1 MGVQALWAVFLVLG
15 FLMFQAQVLQS
26 KNLACN
32 QSDLKALQEFM
43 RGLQSPIQG
52 WGTNNSSSPD
62 CCNWL
67 GITCYSSSSLGLVN
81 DSVNSGRVTKLE
93 LARHRLAGKLVESVG
108 SLDQLRTLNL
118 SHNFLKDSLPF
129 SLFHLPKLEVLDLS
143 FNYFT
148 GSIPQSINLPSIKF
162 FIISSNSIHGSLPTR
177 ICQNSSRIQF
187 LDLAVNYFSGILSPG
202 LGDCINLE
210 HLCLGMN
217 DLVGGM
223 SEDIF
228 QLKKLKLLDLQDNNF
243 SGKLSTGIGKLLS
256 LERLDISSNNFS
268 GTIPDV
274 FRSLSKLNFLLGHSN
289 YFVGRI
295 PISLANSPSLN
306 LLNLRNNSLGGII
319 DLNCSS
325 MTNLS
330 SLDLATNSFSGNVP
344 SYLPACK
351 NLKNINLAKNKFTGK
366 IPESFKDFQA
376 LSYLSLSNCSIINL
390 SSTLRI
396 LQQCKSL
403 TTLVLTLNFQGE
415 ALPADPTLHFENLKV
430 LVIANCRLTG
440 SIPQWLSNSSKLQLV
455 DLSWN
460 NLRGTIPSWFGGFE
474 YLFYLD
480 LSNNSFSGEIPRN
493 LTGLPSLISR
503 SISIEESS
511 PYFPLFLSRNERGR
525 GLQYNQVWS
534 FPPTLALSD
543 NFLTGPIWPEFGNLT
558 KLHDFKLKSNRLS
571 GTIPSELS
579 GMTSLE
585 TLDLSHNNLSGV
597 IPWSLV
603 NLSFLSEF
611 SVAYNQLRGKIPT
624 GSQFM
629 TFPNSSFVGN
639 HLCGDHGTP
648 PCPKSDGFPLE
659 SSRKSG
665 RNKYAI
671 IRMAVGV
678 VFGTASLLVL
688 MIMIVLRAHS
698 RGLILKRW
706 MQTHDKEV
714 DELGPRL
721 VVLLQSKENY
731 KDLSLEDL
739 LKSTNNFDQENII
752 GCGGFGLVY
761 RAALPDGRK
770 LAIKR
775 LSGDCGQMDREFRAE
790 VEALSRAQHPN
801 LVHLQGYGMFKN
813 DKLLV
818 YPYME
823 NGSLDYWLHEKLDGP
838 SSLDWD
844 SRLTIAQGAARGLAY
859 LHQACEPHIL
869 HRDIKSSNI
878 LLDKNFKAYLADFG
892 LARLI
897 LPYDTHVTTDLVG
910 TLGYIPPEYG
920 QAAVATYKGDVYSFG
935 VVLLELLTGRR
946 PMDMCKPKGSRDL
959 ISWVIQMKKE
969 NRESEVF
976 DPIIYDKQNDKEL
989 LRVLEIACLC
999 LSEHPKLR
1007 PSTEQL
1013 VSWLDSID
1021 TNT

>member
-1 MGVQALWAVFLVLG
+1 MGVQALWVAFLVLG
-15 FLMFQAQVLQS
+15 FLMFQAHVLQS
-26 KNLACN
+26 QNLACN
-32 QSDLKALQEFM
+32 QNDLRALQEFM
-43 RGLQSPIQG
+43 RGLQSSIQG
-52 WGTNNSSSPD
+52 WGTTNSSSSD
-62 CCNWL
+62 CCNWS

-93 LARHRLAGKLVESVG
+93 LVRQRLTGKLVESVG

-143 FNYFT
+143 SNDFS

-162 FIISSNSIHGSLPTR
+162 LDISSNSLSGSLPTH
-177 ICQNSSRIQF
+177 ICQNSSRIQV
-187 LDLAVNYFSGILSPG
+187 LVLAVNYFSGILSPG
-202 LGDCINLE
+202 LGNCTTLE

-217 DLVGGM
+217 DLIGGI

-228 QLKKLKLLDLQDNNF
+228 QLQKLKLLGLQDNKL
-243 SGKLSTGIGKLLS
+243 SGNLSTGIGKLLS

-274 FRSLSKLNFLLGHSN
+274 FRSLSKLKFFLGHSN

-306 LLNLRNNSLGGII
+306 LLNLRNNSFGGIVE
-319 DLNCSS
+319 LNCSA

-366 IPESFKDFQA
+366 IPESFKNFQG
-376 LSYLSLSNCSIINL
+376 LSYLSLSNCSITNL

-403 TTLVLTLNFQGE
+403 TALVLTLNFQGE

-460 NLRGTIPSWFGGFE
+460 NLSGTIPSWFGGFVN
-474 YLFYLD
+474 LFYLD
-480 LSNNSFSGEIPRN
+480 LSNNSFTGEIPRN
-493 LTGLPSLISR
+493 LTELPSLISR
-503 SISIEESS
+503 SISIEEPS
-511 PYFPLFLSRNERGR
+511 PYFPLFMRRNESGR
-525 GLQYNQVWS
+525 GLQYNQVRS

-558 KLHDFKLKSNRLS
+558 KLHIFELKSNFLS
-571 GTIPSELS
+571 GTIPGELS

-603 NLSFLSEF
+603 DLSFLSKF

-624 GSQFM
+624 GGQFM
-629 TFPNSSFVGN
+629 TFPNSSFEGN
-639 HLCGDHGTP
+639 YLCGDHGTP
-648 PCPKSDGFPLE
+648 PCPKSDGLPLD
-659 SSRKSG
+659 SPRKSG
-665 RNKYAI
+665 INKYVI
-671 IRMAVGV
+671 IGMAVGI
-678 VFGTASLLVL
+678 VFGAASLLVL
-688 MIMIVLRAHS
+688 IIVLRAHS

-706 MQTHDKEV
+706 MLTHDKEAE
-714 DELGPRL
+714 ELDPRL
-721 VVLLQSKENY
+721 MVLLQSTENY

-739 LKSTNNFDQENII
+739 LKSTNNFDQANII
-752 GCGGFGLVY
+752 GCGGFGIVY
-761 RAALPDGRK
+761 RATLPDGRK

-775 LSGDCGQMDREFRAE
+775 LSGDSGQMDREFRAE

-801 LVHLQGYGMFKN
+801 LVHLQGYCMFKN

-823 NGSLDYWLHEKLDGP
+823 NSSLDYWLHEKIDGP

-844 SRLTIAQGAARGLAY
+844 SRLQIAQGAARGLAY

-892 LARLI
+892 LARLM

-946 PMDMCKPKGSRDL
+946 PMDMCKPKGSQDL

-969 NRESEVF
+969 DRESEVF
-976 DPIIYDKQNDKEL
+976 DPFIYDKQNDKEL
-989 LRVLEIACLC
+989 LRALQIACLC

>member
-1 MGVQALWAVFLVLG
+1 
-15 FLMFQAQVLQS
+15 
-26 KNLACN
+26 
-32 QSDLKALQEFM
+32 
-43 RGLQSPIQG
+43 
-52 WGTNNSSSPD
+52 
-62 CCNWL
+62 
-67 GITCYSSSSLGLVN
+67 
-81 DSVNSGRVTKLE
+81 
-93 LARHRLAGKLVESVG
+93 
-108 SLDQLRTLNL
+108 
-118 SHNFLKDSLPF
+118 
-129 SLFHLPKLEVLDLS
+129 
-143 FNYFT
+143 
-148 GSIPQSINLPSIKF
+148 
-162 FIISSNSIHGSLPTR
+162 
-177 ICQNSSRIQF
+177 
-187 LDLAVNYFSGILSPG
+187 
-202 LGDCINLE
+202 
-210 HLCLGMN
+210 
-217 DLVGGM
+217 
-223 SEDIF
+223 
-228 QLKKLKLLDLQDNNF
+228 
-243 SGKLSTGIGKLLS
+243 
-256 LERLDISSNNFS
+256 
-268 GTIPDV
+268 
-274 FRSLSKLNFLLGHSN
+274 
-289 YFVGRI
+289 
-295 PISLANSPSLN
+295 
-306 LLNLRNNSLGGII
+306 
-319 DLNCSS
+319 
-325 MTNLS
+325 
-330 SLDLATNSFSGNVP
+330 
-344 SYLPACK
+344 
-351 NLKNINLAKNKFTGK
+351 
-366 IPESFKDFQA
+366 
-376 LSYLSLSNCSIINL
+376 
-390 SSTLRI
+390 
-396 LQQCKSL
+396 
-403 TTLVLTLNFQGE
+403 
-415 ALPADPTLHFENLKV
+415 
-430 LVIANCRLTG
+430 
-440 SIPQWLSNSSKLQLV
+440 
-455 DLSWN
+455 
-460 NLRGTIPSWFGGFE
+460 
-474 YLFYLD
+474 
-480 LSNNSFSGEIPRN
+480 
-493 LTGLPSLISR
+493 
-503 SISIEESS
+503 
-511 PYFPLFLSRNERGR
+511 
-525 GLQYNQVWS
+525 
-534 FPPTLALSD
+534 
-543 NFLTGPIWPEFGNLT
+543 
-558 KLHDFKLKSNRLS
+558 
-571 GTIPSELS
+571 
-579 GMTSLE
+579 
-585 TLDLSHNNLSGV
+585 
-597 IPWSLV
+597 
-603 NLSFLSEF
+603 
-611 SVAYNQLRGKIPT
+611 
-624 GSQFM
+624 
-629 TFPNSSFVGN
+629 
-639 HLCGDHGTP
+639 
-648 PCPKSDGFPLE
+648 
-659 SSRKSG
+659 
-665 RNKYAI
+665 
-671 IRMAVGV
+671 MAVGV

-706 MQTHDKEV
+706 MQTHDKEA

-775 LSGDCGQMDREFRAE
+775 LSGDTGQMDREFRAE

>member
-52 WGTNNSSSPD
+52 WGTNNSSSTD

-108 SLDQLRTLNL
+108 NLDQLRTLNL

-162 FIISSNSIHGSLPTR
+162 FDISSNSIHGSLPTR

-228 QLKKLKLLDLQDNNF
+228 QLKKLKILDLQDNNF
-243 SGKLSTGIGKLLS
+243 SGKLST
-256 LERLDISSNNFS
+256 
-268 GTIPDV
+268 
-274 FRSLSKLNFLLGHSN
+274 GHSN

-376 LSYLSLSNCSIINL
+376 LSYLSLSNCSITNL

-403 TTLVLTLNFQGE
+403 TTLVLTLN
-415 ALPADPTLHFENLKV
+415 LP
-430 LVIANCRLTG
+430 RLTG

-503 SISIEESS
+503 SISIEEPS
-511 PYFPLFLSRNERGR
+511 P
-525 GLQYNQVWS
+525 
-534 FPPTLALSD
+534 D

-558 KLHDFKLKSNRLS
+558 KLHDFKLKSNCLS

-659 SSRKSG
+659 SSRKSV

-706 MQTHDKEV
+706 MQTHDKEA

-761 RAALPDGRK
+761 RASLPDGRK

-813 DKLLV
+813 DKLL
-818 YPYME
+818 
-823 NGSLDYWLHEKLDGP
+823 
-838 SSLDWD
+838 
-844 SRLTIAQGAARGLAY
+844 
-859 LHQACEPHIL
+859 
-869 HRDIKSSNI
+869 
-878 LLDKNFKAYLADFG
+878 
-892 LARLI
+892 
-897 LPYDTHVTTDLVG
+897 
-910 TLGYIPPEYG
+910 
-920 QAAVATYKGDVYSFG
+920 
-935 VVLLELLTGRR
+935 
-946 PMDMCKPKGSRDL
+946 
-959 ISWVIQMKKE
+959 MKKE

-976 DPIIYDKQNDKEL
+976 DRIIYDKQNDKEL
-989 LRVLEIACLC
+989 LLVLEIACLC

>member
-1 MGVQALWAVFLVLG
+1 MVSKYQTSKPIFFSVPLSLSHFASSLFFNYKWALRKSSFPSSSLLAPSTITPPSLTVFKLRGTFFSSLTDMGVQALWAVFLVLG
-15 FLMFQAQVLQS
+15 FLMFQAQVMQS
-26 KNLACN
+26 QNQACK
-32 QSDLKALQEFM
+32 QSDLKALREFM

-52 WGTNNSSSPD
+52 RGTNISSPLD

-93 LARHRLAGKLVESVG
+93 LARQRLVGKLVESVG

-148 GSIPQSINLPSIKF
+148 GSIPQSINLPSVIF
-162 FIISSNSIHGSLPTR
+162 FDISSNSIHGSLPTR

-202 LGDCINLE
+202 LGDCTTLE

-217 DLVGGM
+217 DLVGGI

-228 QLKKLKLLDLQDNNF
+228 QLKKLKLLDLQENNF
-243 SGKLSTGIGKLLS
+243 SGNLSTGIGKLLS

-274 FRSLSKLNFLLGHSN
+274 FRSLSKLKNFLGRSN

-330 SLDLATNSFSGNVP
+330 ILDLATNSFSGNVP

-366 IPESFKDFQA
+366 IPESFKDFQV
-376 LSYLSLSNCSIINL
+376 LSYLSLSNCSITSL
-390 SSTLRI
+390 SSALRI

-403 TTLVLTLNFQGE
+403 MTLVLTLNFQSE

-460 NLRGTIPSWFGGFE
+460 NLSGTIPSWFGGFAS
-474 YLFYLD
+474 LFYLD

-493 LTGLPSLISR
+493 LTGLPSLISS
-503 SISIEESS
+503 SISVEEPS
-511 PYFPLFLSRNERGR
+511 PYFPLFQSRNERGR

-558 KLHDFKLKSNRLS
+558 RLHDFKLKSNRLS

-579 GMTSLE
+579 RMTSLE

-611 SVAYNQLRGKIPT
+611 SVAYNQLRGKIPD

-665 RNKYAI
+665 RNKYT

-688 MIMIVLRAHS
+688 VIMIVLRAHS

-706 MQTHDKEV
+706 MQTHDKEA
-714 DELGPRL
+714 DELGTRL
-721 VVLLQSKENY
+721 VVLMQSKEDY
-731 KDLSLEDL
+731 MDLSLEDL

-790 VEALSRAQHPN
+790 VEALSKAQHPN
-801 LVHLQGYGMFKN
+801 LVHLQGIFSFEPCMPSDLGLR
-813 DKLLV
+813 DLASDEWDIGGRTVKLL
-818 YPYME
+818 
-823 NGSLDYWLHEKLDGP
+823 NQS
-838 SSLDWD
+838 
-844 SRLTIAQGAARGLAY
+844 TF
-859 LHQACEPHIL
+859 C
-869 HRDIKSSNI
+869 
-878 LLDKNFKAYLADFG
+878 
-892 LARLI
+892 
-897 LPYDTHVTTDLVG
+897 
-910 TLGYIPPEYG
+910 
-920 QAAVATYKGDVYSFG
+920 
-935 VVLLELLTGRR
+935 
-946 PMDMCKPKGSRDL
+946 
-959 ISWVIQMKKE
+959 
-969 NRESEVF
+969 
-976 DPIIYDKQNDKEL
+976 
-989 LRVLEIACLC
+989 LEIRGKKKKKKGA
-999 LSEHPKLR
+999 LR
-1007 PSTEQL
+1007 GNLNTDAGVGSSGESTHHMTGECSHCT
-1013 VSWLDSID
+1013 VR
-1021 TNT
+1021 